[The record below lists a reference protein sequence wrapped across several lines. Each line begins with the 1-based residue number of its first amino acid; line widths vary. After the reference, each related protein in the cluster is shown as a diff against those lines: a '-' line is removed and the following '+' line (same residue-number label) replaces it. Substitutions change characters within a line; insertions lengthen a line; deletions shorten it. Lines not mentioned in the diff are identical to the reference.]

1 MSDDSNMKANAS
13 GIFDG
18 FGSSEIV
25 LCFQKHTTTR
35 QVPYECKKAP
45 TSVINELAQR
55 LATLA
60 SSQKTELNN
69 IVTRKYLICSSINS
83 MGSHAIM
90 KAGTSWDKGIRL
102 PLQQE
107 KPPCHP
113 L

>member
-45 TSVINELAQR
+45 TSVINEIAQ
-55 LATLA
+55 
-60 SSQKTELNN
+60 
-69 IVTRKYLICSSINS
+69 
-83 MGSHAIM
+83 
-90 KAGTSWDKGIRL
+90 
-102 PLQQE
+102 
-107 KPPCHP
+107 
-113 L
+113 